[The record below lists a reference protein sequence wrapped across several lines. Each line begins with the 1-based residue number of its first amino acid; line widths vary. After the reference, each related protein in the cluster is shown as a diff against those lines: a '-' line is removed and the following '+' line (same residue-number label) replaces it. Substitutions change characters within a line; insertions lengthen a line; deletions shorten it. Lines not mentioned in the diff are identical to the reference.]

1 VSGPL
6 CYSADDA
13 FDLGGRRA
21 LVTGAS
27 RGIGRAIAVGLAA
40 LGADVVALARS
51 TDGLAETVAASAR
64 KRGTVSAHSAD
75 LSNPDSIERCVEATA
90 ESLGGIDILVNN
102 AGTAHASYV
111 EDTDLSTWERVVDL
125 NLRTCWLLA
134 RAASPHLHAGDG
146 GKLINV
152 ASVLGL
158 VGSRGES
165 AYVAAKHGL
174 IGLTRALALEWAQHN
189 VQVNALAPG
198 YVETEMTRG
207 MLEDDE
213 LARSVVKNTP
223 IGRWGQTDEIVGPAV
238 FLASR
243 ASSFVTGQVL
253 VVDGGWTAQ

>member
-1 VSGPL
+1 MPGPL
-6 CYSADDA
+6 GYSEDDA

-40 LGADVVALARS
+40 HGANVVAVARS
-51 TDGLAETVAASAR
+51 ADGLAETVGAAAG
-64 KRGTVSAHSAD
+64 KRGAVSAHAAD
-75 LSNPDSIERCVEATA
+75 LSSPESIERCVQAA
-90 ESLGGIDILVNN
+90 ADSLGGIDILVNN
-102 AGTAHASYV
+102 AGTSHASYV

-125 NLRTCWLLA
+125 NLRSCWLLA
-134 RAASPHLHAGDG
+134 RAASPHLHADGG

-152 ASVLGL
+152 ASILGL

-207 MLEDDE
+207 MLEDDV
-213 LARSVVKNTP
+213 LASSVVNNTP
-223 IGRWGQTDEIVGPAV
+223 IGRWGQADEIVGPTV

>member
-40 LGADVVALARS
+40 HGADVVAL
-51 TDGLAETVAASAR
+51 
-64 KRGTVSAHSAD
+64 AD